1 MKNSMILAV
10 VGAAAAVSVA
20 QGAVV
25 TANYTGDYGRQV
37 QTSMGNY
44 QTVKFTWTRVDA
56 PGPGVDTTIAS
67 TFNTYCVE
75 INQHVSGGNDY
86 TYNVVSAAAHGFS
99 PVQEALL
106 GRLWWSYFAQIN
118 TAVESSAFQVAVWEI
133 ALDSGL
139 DFAGG
144 GLTINAP
151 ADTIA
156 LASSWLSAIT
166 SATYA
171 GAAESIV
178 VLENGSAQD
187 QITVVP
193 APGVLA
199 LAGLGALAAGR
210 RRR

>member
-1 MKNSMILAV
+1 MKTSMTLAALSV
-10 VGAAAAVSVA
+10 VAATVA
-20 QGAVV
+20 QGATV
-25 TANYTGDYGRQV
+25 TANYSGQYGRQV
-37 QTSMGNY
+37 HTSMGNM
-44 QTVKFTWTRVDA
+44 QTVKFNWTRVDV
-56 PGPGVDTTIAS
+56 PGPGFDTTIA
-67 TFNTYCVE
+67 TNFNTYCVE
-75 INQHVSGGNDY
+75 ISQHVSGGNDY

-106 GRLWWSYFAQIN
+106 GRLWWSYFADIN
-118 TAVESSAFQVAVWEI
+118 SAVESSAFQVAVWEI

-144 GLTINAP
+144 GLIVDAP
-151 ADTIA
+151 VDTLA

-166 SATYA
+166 NASYA
-171 GAAESIV
+171 GGAETIV

-187 QITVVP
+187 QITVIP

-199 LAGLGALAAGR
+199 LAGLGVLTAGR